1 MIAFVLLFLITLFVA
16 YANGAPTPANRARH
30 EHSPLVHASG
40 CTQLSGNSRMNGARG
55 DLADTMQC
63 AITSRTFIDASR
75 WRVSR

>member
-30 EHSPLVHASG
+30 EHSPLVHAS
-40 CTQLSGNSRMNGARG
+40 
-55 DLADTMQC
+55 